1 MDPINPIAPLSPGI
15 PPIAPAP
22 MARRVDRDP
31 SRSGSGQDQRRRRRQ
46 QDDGDPSAPGS
57 NQFDYGEDYPD
68 GEDDSGLHIN
78 VTA

>member
-31 SRSGSGQDQRRRRRQ
+31 SRSGSGQNQRRRRRPL
-46 QDDGDPSAPGS
+46 DDGEKRAPGWD
-57 NQFDYGEDYPD
+57 QFDDDEDYPD